1 MATRGRDS
9 QLVCE
14 ERPLR
19 VLASGRVGWLKVEGF
34 RGSGFRG
41 SGTEILGLG
50 PGRPELNTL
59 HLKLAI
65 ERRRRALAS
74 M

>member
-1 MATRGRDS
+1 
-9 QLVCE
+9 
-14 ERPLR
+14 
-19 VLASGRVGWLKVEGF
+19 VEGF
-34 RGSGFRG
+34 RGLGFRG

-50 PGRPELNTL
+50 PGRPELNTS